1 MYGLVKRKTSSY
13 GCDLLE
19 YVWMD
24 QDRRYFIASGSSM
37 DSGANMER
45 IRSRQLEDVSTNAD
59 PVNVTLTNPQPKASD
74 IYYGA
79 CSKIDQHNICQQE
92 SLYIEKK
99 LQTHEWDKRANLGIF
114 VMCVVD
120 AWMCYS
126 NATNAEETQEA
137 YYLKLSEE
145 MINTLLDANL
155 VTRRQKRGDK
165 T

>member
-1 MYGLVKRKTSSY
+1 
-13 GCDLLE
+13 
-19 YVWMD
+19 MD
-24 QDRRYFIASGSSM
+24 VI
-37 DSGANMER
+37 
-45 IRSRQLEDVSTNAD
+45 
-59 PVNVTLTNPQPKASD
+59 LTISQPKASE

-79 CSKIDQHNICQQE
+79 FSKIDRYNRFRQE
-92 SLYIEKK
+92 YLYIEKK

>member
-1 MYGLVKRKTSSY
+1 M
-13 GCDLLE
+13 
-19 YVWMD
+19 
-24 QDRRYFIASGSSM
+24 
-37 DSGANMER
+37 

-59 PVNVTLTNPQPKASD
+59 PVDVTLTIPQPKASD

-79 CSKIDQHNICQQE
+79 YSRIDQHNIFQQE
-92 SLYIEKK
+92 SLDIEKK

-114 VMCVVD
+114 LMCVVD

-126 NATNAEETQEA
+126 NATKVKGTQEE

-145 MINTLLDANL
+145 MIDNLLDSNL
-155 VTRRQKRGDK
+155 VTRIRKIVDK